1 MAAIA
6 PSKPAPS
13 SKPTTPPVIFELRPP
28 AGLPMHIRPF
38 QPADTE
44 AVVSLWQVC
53 GLTRPWN
60 DPYRDIQRK
69 LAEQPEL
76 FLVGEVDGI
85 LMASAMLGT
94 DGHRGW
100 LYYLAVAPEHQR
112 RGHARRLVETG
123 ERLLIERGCP
133 KLQLMVR
140 RDNAAIIGFY
150 TALGYA
156 EAEVVTLGKRL
167 IADE

>member
-1 MAAIA
+1 MAAIE
-6 PSKPAPS
+6 PLKPAAS
-13 SKPTTPPVIFELRPP
+13 SNAPVIFGLHP
-28 AGLPMHIRPF
+28 AARLPMYIRPF

-44 AVVSLWQVC
+44 AVVSLWQAC

-76 FLVGEVDGI
+76 FLVGEADGV
-85 LMASAMLGT
+85 LMASAMVGT

-100 LYYLAVAPEHQR
+100 LYYLAVAPAHQR
-112 RGHARRLVETG
+112 CGHARRLVATAEQ
-123 ERLLIERGCP
+123 LLTERGCP

-140 RDNAAIIGFY
+140 RDNAAILGFY
-150 TALGYA
+150 ATLGYV

-167 IADE
+167 IADD

>member
-1 MAAIA
+1 
-6 PSKPAPS
+6 
-13 SKPTTPPVIFELRPP
+13 
-28 AGLPMHIRPF
+28 MHIRPF
-38 QPADTE
+38 QSADTE
-44 AVVSLWQVC
+44 AVVNLWQAC

-76 FLVGEVDGI
+76 FLVGEVDGT
-85 LMASAMLGT
+85 LMASAMVGT

-112 RGHARRLVETG
+112 RGHARRLVATAEQ
-123 ERLLIERGCP
+123 LLSERGCP

-140 RDNAAIIGFY
+140 RAAPAT
-150 TALGYA
+150 TASRPPRESTVWLA
-156 EAEVVTLGKRL
+156 VRAMTCSSRATTAWP
-167 IADE
+167 IPSMARPASMF

>member
-1 MAAIA
+1 MAAIE
-6 PSKPAPS
+6 PLKPAAS
-13 SKPTTPPVIFELRPP
+13 SNAPVIFGLHPA

-38 QPADTE
+38 QPSDTA
-44 AVVSLWQVC
+44 AVISLWQAC

-76 FLVGEVDGI
+76 FLVGDVDGV
-85 LMASAMLGT
+85 LMASAMVGT

-100 LYYLAVAPEHQR
+100 LYYLAVAPAHQR
-112 RGHARRLVETG
+112 RGHARRLVATAEQ
-123 ERLLIERGCP
+123 LLTERGCP

-140 RDNAAIIGFY
+140 RDNAAILGFY
-150 TALGYA
+150 AALGYV

-167 IADE
+167 IADN

>member
-1 MAAIA
+1 MAAIE
-6 PSKPAPS
+6 PLKPAAS
-13 SKPTTPPVIFELRPP
+13 SNAPVIFGLHP
-28 AGLPMHIRPF
+28 AARLPMYIRPF

-44 AVVSLWQVC
+44 AVVSLWQAC

-76 FLVGEVDGI
+76 FLVGDVDGV
-85 LMASAMLGT
+85 LMASAMVGT

-100 LYYLAVAPEHQR
+100 LYYLAVAPAHQR
-112 RGHARRLVETG
+112 RGHARRLVATAEQ
-123 ERLLIERGCP
+123 LLTERGCP

-140 RDNAAIIGFY
+140 WDNAAILGFY
-150 TALGYA
+150 ATLGYV

-167 IADE
+167 IADD

>member
-6 PSKPAPS
+6 PLKPAPS
-13 SKPTTPPVIFELRPP
+13 SKPTTPPVIFELRPL
-28 AGLPMHIRPF
+28 AGLPMYIRPF
-38 QPADTE
+38 LPADTE

-69 LAEQPEL
+69 LVEQPEL

-112 RGHARRLVETG
+112 RGHARRLVETA
-123 ERLLIERGCP
+123 ERLLAERGCP

>member
-1 MAAIA
+1 MAAME
-6 PSKPAPS
+6 PSKPAAS
-13 SKPTTPPVIFELRPP
+13 SNAPVIVGLHPA

-38 QPADTE
+38 QPSDTA
-44 AVVSLWQVC
+44 AVVSLWQTC

-60 DPYRDIQRK
+60 DPYRDIERK
-69 LAEQPEL
+69 RAEQPEL
-76 FLVGEVDGI
+76 FLVGEVDGT
-85 LMASAMLGT
+85 LMASAMVGT

-100 LYYLAVAPEHQR
+100 LYYLAVAREYQR
-112 RGHARRLVETG
+112 RGHARRLVQTA
-123 ERLLIERGCP
+123 ERLLTERGCP

-150 TALGYA
+150 AALGYT

-167 IADE
+167 IADD

>member
-1 MAAIA
+1 MAAIE
-6 PSKPAPS
+6 PLKPAAS
-13 SKPTTPPVIFELRPP
+13 SNAPVIFGLHP
-28 AGLPMHIRPF
+28 AARLPMYIRPF

-44 AVVSLWQVC
+44 AVVSLWQAC

-76 FLVGEVDGI
+76 FLVGDVDGV

-100 LYYLAVAPEHQR
+100 LYYLAVAPATSGAVMPGDWWR
-112 RGHARRLVETG
+112 PPNS
-123 ERLLIERGCP
+123 CSP
-133 KLQLMVR
+133 S
-140 RDNAAIIGFY
+140 AA
-150 TALGYA
+150 APNCS
-156 EAEVVTLGKRL
+156 
-167 IADE
+167 